1 MMCGDRIFFKMH
13 GRNALLLITCLAIS
27 SAAVMCCVADAADA
41 YDEIFASPDGSPV
54 MVPAETDLSVEAG
67 GYATV
72 KFSIDDGVYS
82 KYKSSGA
89 YHLSSYN
96 VWIIYNPE
104 FVEPVMSLSEY
115 DRTAAGDNYVFRFAD
130 MSTEQGGQTMLNN
143 IASLYVT
150 SVIQPMSI
158 KEKDEGGVL
167 SGYSSYRATGVS
179 MGFLLSQTYPSGD
192 VFELS
197 FKTRGFRGETQIKV
211 ATSDVDFTDD
221 AAPLPNTLC
230 YAMGR
235 FEDGDEK
242 VPLLYRDGPPINRV
256 PFSAV
261 NVSIT
266 SGVEPVANIGK
277 TEIRTV
283 TNPNEGLGG
292 GDTTTTFVSLVYP
305 SVRVDSAHVVMNYDP
320 GRMTIKADDVKPGKL
335 SVPEGGKKETGTV
348 EAHVSDGLI
357 TVDWTYAQPYGQGV
371 CPMFT
376 VSLHLR
382 DGQTGGEVYAPTI
395 MYSQV
400 KLTGHDGDVRG
411 AVKWLPTSDSSNVIK
426 TIAGG
431 IAPPSAPSGR
441 FDLADLL
448 DPAKPAFWAIVAGA
462 VMMVAV
468 IAFFAWRS
476 WIREY
481 GYDYEYEYEG

>member
-1 MMCGDRIFFKMH
+1 MMRGDRIFFKMH
-13 GRNALLLITCLAIS
+13 GRNALLLLVACLAIS
-27 SAAVMCCVADAADA
+27 FAAVVCYVADTADA
-41 YDEIFASPDGSPV
+41 EDIIPASPDGPLV

-72 KFSIDDGVYS
+72 RYSIDDSLFS
-82 KYKSSGA
+82 KYKRNGA
-89 YHLSSYN
+89 YHLGWYDAY
-96 VWIIYNPE
+96 IIYNPE
-104 FVEPVMSLSEY
+104 FIEPVMSTSEY
-115 DRTAAGDNYVFRFAD
+115 DRTAAGDDYAFRFVD
-130 MSTEQGGQTMLNN
+130 LNPERGGQTVISTPDL
-143 IASLYVT
+143 SFLVRPL
-150 SVIQPMSI
+150 SV
-158 KEKDEGGVL
+158 KEKDEKGVL
-167 SGYSSYRATGVS
+167 GGYSSYMVTGVLMAS
-179 MGFLLSQTYPSGD
+179 IWAPAYPDGD

-197 FKTRGFRGETQIKV
+197 FKTRGFKVETQIKV
-211 ATSDVDFTDD
+211 AVGCAFVDD
-221 AAPLPNTLC
+221 AVPFNILC
-230 YAMGR
+230 DVMTWPFVNG
-235 FEDGDEK
+235 
-242 VPLLYRDGPPINRV
+242 VPINKL
-256 PFSAV
+256 PFSTV

-320 GRMTIKADDVKPGKL
+320 GRMTIKADDVKPGKE

-357 TVDWTYAQPYGQGV
+357 TVDWTYTLPYGQGGV

-400 KLTGHDGDVRG
+400 TLTGHDGDVRG

-431 IAPPSAPSGR
+431 IAPPSASSGR

>member
-1 MMCGDRIFFKMH
+1 MMRGDRIFFKMH
-13 GRNALLLITCLAIS
+13 GRNLLLLLVACLAIS
-27 SAAVMCCVADAADA
+27 SAAVMCYAADAADA
-41 YDEIFASPDGSPV
+41 ADVIPASPDGSPV

-67 GYATV
+67 GYVTI
-72 KFSIDDGVYS
+72 KYSIDDSLYS
-82 KYKSSGA
+82 KYRRDGV
-89 YHLSSYN
+89 YHLSTYRAF
-96 VWIIYNPE
+96 IIYNPE
-104 FVEPVMSLSEY
+104 FIEPVMSMSEY
-115 DRTAAGDNYVFRFAD
+115 DRTATKDDYAFRFVD
-130 MSTEQGGQTMLNN
+130 LNVEQGSYTILNRD
-143 IASLYVT
+143 AWKVVRPL
-150 SVIQPMSI
+150 PI
-158 KEKDEGGVL
+158 KEKDERGVL
-167 SGYSSYRATGVS
+167 SGYSSCMVTGVIVFNIPAIS
-179 MGFLLSQTYPSGD
+179 YDGD

-197 FKTRGFRGETQIKV
+197 FKTRGFKGETQVKV
-211 ATSDVDFTDD
+211 ATGCSFYDD
-221 AAPLPNTLC
+221 AKPLGNHLC
-230 YAMGR
+230 TAMSW
-235 FEDGDEK
+235 
-242 VPLLYRDGPPINRV
+242 PLRQGVPINDL
-256 PFSAV
+256 PFSTV

-283 TNPNEGLGG
+283 TNPNDGLGG

-335 SVPEGGKKETGTV
+335 SVPGGGKKETGTV